1 MVARI
6 AFRSVGRA
14 ITTESVEKEAARRKG
29 KNASVEVSKEE
40 IERAMSAGEETLNV
54 WSLKCVGYD
63 EAFEEDMKT
72 WWPVWEEEQRRK
84 KEGGSSVKRK
94 K

>member
-14 ITTESVEKEAARRKG
+14 ITTESVEKEAARRKA
-29 KNASVEVSKEE
+29 KNASIEVSKEE
-40 IERAMSAGEETLNV
+40 IERAMCAGEETLNV
-54 WSLKCVGYD
+54 WSLRCVGYD
-63 EAFEEDMKT
+63 EAFEEDMKAN
-72 WWPVWEEEQRRK
+72 WPVWEKEQKRK
-84 KEGGSSVKRK
+84 KEERSPAKRK

>member
-1 MVARI
+1 M
-6 AFRSVGRA
+6 
-14 ITTESVEKEAARRKG
+14 EKEAARRKG

-40 IERAMSAGEETLNV
+40 IERAMCAGEETLNV

-63 EAFEEDMKT
+63 VTFEEDMKI
-72 WWPVWEEEQRRK
+72 WWPIWEEEQRKK
-84 KEGGSSVKRK
+84 KEGGSSAKRK